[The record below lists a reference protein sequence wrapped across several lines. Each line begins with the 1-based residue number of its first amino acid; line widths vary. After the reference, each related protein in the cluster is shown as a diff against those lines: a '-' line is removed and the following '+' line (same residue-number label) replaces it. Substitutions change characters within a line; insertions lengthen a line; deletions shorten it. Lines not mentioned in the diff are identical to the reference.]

1 MYARQEPLN
10 ATAVPFFPF
19 AKTKQRENDFL
30 NSIYYTIS
38 EITVIFKNKPPAIG
52 NFSDCGY
59 FLFLRRAEK
68 AFHTAEKYFI
78 FRKYH
83 G

>member
-1 MYARQEPLN
+1 MI
-10 ATAVPFFPF
+10 F
-19 AKTKQRENDFL
+19 
-30 NSIYYTIS
+30 YTQFTIRFS

-68 AFHTAEKYFI
+68 AFHTAEKYFVFKQVGLIKRQSYRI
-78 FRKYH
+78 FPH
-83 G
+83 L